1 MVSTFVVLHQRLTW
15 CIGDR
20 GVEKQRCY
28 DFEGILGS
36 ESTDCES
43 MSLILVLLY
52 LSPLPSHSRL
62 AESKSCQSFPIVDRA
77 PGMIA

>member
-28 DFEGILGS
+28 DFEGILGC

-43 MSLILVLLY
+43 MSLILVLCIYRHSQVIPDLPKASLVRASL
-52 LSPLPSHSRL
+52 LSIEPQ
-62 AESKSCQSFPIVDRA
+62 E
-77 PGMIA
+77 